1 MFLLLQFVQ
10 KRKKRCTLISSL
22 SLRTLLL
29 MLWTMWRPG
38 GTWIGKFHSFLIC
51 GSWTSLWR
59 KIWLSTHPRVVI
71 KYCNRCG
78 SSSRLTIFQLSAR
91 LQKTSIYKAAFLF
104 FYSRCVST
112 QRALLESGTMGP
124 KGHVQVK
131 DQFNVCFPIL
141 LSIEDINQ
149 VGKAKWFQQLSQFSF
164 QRFCWFTNYLIYR
177 QM

>member
-59 KIWLSTHPRVVI
+59 KSDSIPMLRLSLNNVIDVVVPR
-71 KYCNRCG
+71 G
-78 SSSRLTIFQLSAR
+78 WQS
-91 LQKTSIYKAAFLF
+91 
-104 FYSRCVST
+104 
-112 QRALLESGTMGP
+112 
-124 KGHVQVK
+124 
-131 DQFNVCFPIL
+131 
-141 LSIEDINQ
+141 
-149 VGKAKWFQQLSQFSF
+149 FSF
-164 QRFCWFTNYLIYR
+164 QLDYRKLQCIKRHFSFSTVDVSVPKEPFWSQEQWDPKDMYRWRINSTSVFLFCSLSRTSIKWERPNDFNNYRNFLFSVFVDS
-177 QM
+177 QTT